1 MFSLHSDKNLETSP
15 IIMKSNVYE
24 LKSNYTDYKH
34 MYTDCSKDSIKVGC
48 AVVSDNYS
56 ENMRILDGISI
67 FTTEANA
74 IDLSLD
80 FIANCKISNKF
91 ITFLALL
98 SVLKSLYHTSS
109 KIYKFE
115 NLLNPKINTKYSVPI
130 TYYY

>member
-1 MFSLHSDKNLETSP
+1 
-15 IIMKSNVYE
+15 MKSNVYE
-24 LKSNYTDYKH
+24 LKSNYTDNKH
-34 MYTDCSKDSIKVGC
+34 MYIDCSKDNMKVGC

-74 IDLSLD
+74 IDLPLD
-80 FIANCKISNKF
+80 FIANCEMSNKF
-91 ITFLALL
+91 ITFSALL